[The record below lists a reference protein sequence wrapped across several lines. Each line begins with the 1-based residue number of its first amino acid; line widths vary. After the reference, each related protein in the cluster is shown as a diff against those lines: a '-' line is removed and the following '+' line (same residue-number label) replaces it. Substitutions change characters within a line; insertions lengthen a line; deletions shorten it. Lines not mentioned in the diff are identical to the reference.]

1 MGASLFHLPLE
12 FGPRLFHCG
21 PRLIHRVAH
30 LLPRPVH
37 LLAHSARM
45 LFHRAPEFPTCL
57 VERIFHRLTSR
68 TVLRL

>member
-1 MGASLFHLPLE
+1 
-12 FGPRLFHCG
+12 
-21 PRLIHRVAH
+21 
-30 LLPRPVH
+30 
-37 LLAHSARM
+37 M